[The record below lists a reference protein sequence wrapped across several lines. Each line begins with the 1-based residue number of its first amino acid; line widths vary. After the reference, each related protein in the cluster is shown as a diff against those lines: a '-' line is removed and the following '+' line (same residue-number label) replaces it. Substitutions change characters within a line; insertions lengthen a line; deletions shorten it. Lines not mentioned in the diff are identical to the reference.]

1 MHQMQELLNNNT
13 IKFDGI
19 LGLDIKNENGP
30 SLNNAIQ
37 IQKIV
42 ISTKEHNEDK
52 KKKFNTTTIQN
63 AKNVGGVRVNNRCFF
78 LMRMV

>member
-1 MHQMQELLNNNT
+1 MSSESHTPLTRQECKNQMEALLEKNK
-13 IKFDGI
+13 IKFDDI
-19 LGLDIKNENGP
+19 LGLDIKNNNGP

-42 ISTKEHNEDK
+42 INTKEHNEDK

-63 AKNVGGVRVNNRCFF
+63 
-78 LMRMV
+78 LI